1 MRPNSSVRIR
11 LASPDQSPPEQS
23 FAEAA
28 QAVLARAL
36 AGGATVLMVAWEDP
50 SGQVTGIS
58 MPGSGALLRGLVEI
72 LAETILGDD
81 RDPE

>member
-11 LASPDQSPPEQS
+11 PVSADQSQPEQS
-23 FAEAA
+23 FADAA

-36 AGGATVLMVAWEDP
+36 ADGATVLMVAWEDP

-58 MPGSGALLRGLVEI
+58 VPGSGALLRGLVET

-81 RDPE
+81 RDAE

>member
-11 LASPDQSPPEQS
+11 PVSPDQSQSEQS
-23 FAEAA
+23 FDEAA

-36 AGGATVLMVAWEDP
+36 ADGATVLMVAWENP

-58 MPGSGALLRGLVEI
+58 VPGSGALLRGLVET

-81 RDPE
+81 RDAE

>member
-11 LASPDQSPPEQS
+11 LATPDQSQPEQS
-23 FAEAA
+23 FGEAA
-28 QAVLARAL
+28 RATLERAL

-58 MPGSGALLRGLVEI
+58 VPGSGALLRGLVET

-81 RDPE
+81 RDAE